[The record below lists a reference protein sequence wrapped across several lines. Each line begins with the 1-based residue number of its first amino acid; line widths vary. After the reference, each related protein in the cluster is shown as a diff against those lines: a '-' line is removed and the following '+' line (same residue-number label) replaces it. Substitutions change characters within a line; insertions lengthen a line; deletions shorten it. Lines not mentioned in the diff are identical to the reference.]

1 MLVTEPTNATII
13 NGKNLS
19 IRVATVTWTSDLF
32 LNAIARPKYSPTLS
46 GVIVPAENP

>member
-19 IRVATVTWTSDLF
+19 MRVATVTCISDLF
-32 LNAIARPKYSPTLS
+32 LNTIARPKYSPTLS
-46 GVIVPAENP
+46 GVIIPAEKP